1 MDQKSY
7 RMGDIARMIAE
18 RMNFRTNI
26 DRLETVLKDGY
37 RIGDAQPRG
46 ESFGEKKDG
55 CGKSDG
61 ALIWFPTEER
71 IEAASTTKAPAVN
84 ISIGGRKRDRAIVA
98 EPAPVQS
105 TSEAEVE
112 SGDGEGEHENEKGGD
127 SERPS
132 KKRKTD
138 VPADEVEVDATLTKS
153 HNTANTQT
161 EAAADP
167 EAQKVH
173 KWRQK
178 LQKTFLGNSSY
189 TPQPTAESMPAVD
202 ALFKSLEEYGD
213 MKAEYLHLTLAQ
225 FPQFSKISKVMRHIH
240 RLDASKV
247 PRDDEYHFRA
257 RAQALVDKWD
267 EILNSNSTTAESMD
281 VHKSE
286 NPMEHGTMKEEIL
299 VARPAPGYRMS
310 RPWRMNALWQAR
322 ATSAKR

>member
-7 RMGDIARMIAE
+7 RMIGGPPHLRLGDADE
-18 RMNFRTNI
+18 
-26 DRLETVLKDGY
+26 VLKDGY

-55 CGKSDG
+55 CGKSD
-61 ALIWFPTEER
+61 EER

-84 ISIGGRKRDRAIVA
+84 ISIGGRKRDRGIVA

-213 MKAEYLHLTLAQ
+213 MKAEYLH
-225 FPQFSKISKVMRHIH
+225 FSKISKVMRHIH

-257 RAQALVDKWD
+257 R
-267 EILNSNSTTAESMD
+267 
-281 VHKSE
+281 
-286 NPMEHGTMKEEIL
+286 
-299 VARPAPGYRMS
+299 PG
-310 RPWRMNALWQAR
+310 AGGQVG
-322 ATSAKR
+322 